1 MDGTEIESYNEVTAK
16 LLEMKEN
23 ITKSVLT
30 VADGVVDE
38 ETQTI
43 IIDTMGDMT
52 KGGDKFSNETI
63 IQIANTI
70 STIVKKQIGTSPSK
84 RRRRRRDAHDNEGT
98 KDGKDV
104 ENVSIVLK
112 FPESF
117 FIVNCF
123 IVGYLD
129 AEIGIAYTM

>member
-1 MDGTEIESYNEVTAK
+1 MDGTEIESYNEVTSR

-70 STIVKKQIGTSPSK
+70 STIVKKQIGDITFK
-84 RRRRRRDAHDNEGT
+84 KE
-98 KDGKDV
+98 
-104 ENVSIVLK
+104 
-112 FPESF
+112 
-117 FIVNCF
+117 
-123 IVGYLD
+123 
-129 AEIGIAYTM
+129 AETRCS